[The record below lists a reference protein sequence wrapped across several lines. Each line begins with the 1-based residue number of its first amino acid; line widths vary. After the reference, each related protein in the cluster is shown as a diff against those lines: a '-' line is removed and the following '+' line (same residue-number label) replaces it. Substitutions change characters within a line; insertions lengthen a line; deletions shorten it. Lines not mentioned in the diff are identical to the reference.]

1 MAWIEVIPPGRATG
15 RLAALYELVA
25 SPEGHVDAILQVH
38 SLRPRTLE
46 AHLALYKAV
55 LHSRPNGL
63 SPRERELVGGVVSR
77 VNGCDYCVRH
87 HVAGLARHTGDEDLA
102 RRLVDAALEAPDPTG
117 DPRTGRERALCAY
130 AIRLT
135 RDPGSMVARDL
146 EPLRAEGL
154 DDDAI
159 LDLDQV
165 VAYFAYANRVVQGLG
180 VETDDEPLG
189 LHPDEER
196 DDLRH
201 V

>member
-25 SPEGHVDAILQVH
+25 SADGHVDAILQVH

-46 AHLALYKAV
+46 AHLALYKAT

-63 SPRERELVGGVVSR
+63 SPRERELVGAVVSR
-77 VNGCDYCVRH
+77 LNGCDYCVRH
-87 HVAGLARHTGDEDLA
+87 HVAGLTRHTGDEGLA
-102 RRLVDAALEAPDPTG
+102 RRLVDAAFESPDPSG
-117 DPRTGRERALCAY
+117 DSLTDRERALCAY
-130 AIRLT
+130 ATRLT
-135 RDPGSMVARDL
+135 RDPGSMVSGDL

-154 DDDAI
+154 GDDAI

-180 VETDDEPLG
+180 VEAGDEPLG

-201 V
+201 A